1 MRDERTIKLLCV
13 QVARIIFR
21 SKFVKCIVSLCFVLL
36 SLSVFAEPKSW
47 MKQAKP
53 DSLGLF
59 VSVSPKCPF
68 TDKELVNRFEG
79 EFLRARLKPT
89 NILDF
94 NLTVNIRCVSVKT
107 KGGSFMGNVVSYEIM
122 YASIMANGANILY
135 ERPNYGAMIVGDNKA
150 SSKQYFINTITDSV
164 ALSLTDYLKVNFQ

>member
-1 MRDERTIKLLCV
+1 
-13 QVARIIFR
+13 
-21 SKFVKCIVSLCFVLL
+21 
-36 SLSVFAEPKSW
+36 

-89 NILDF
+89 NIL
-94 NLTVNIRCVSVKT
+94 
-107 KGGSFMGNVVSYEIM
+107 E
-122 YASIMANGANILY
+122 
-135 ERPNYGAMIVGDNKA
+135 NYGAMIVGDNKA